1 MSGATPSLLPRE
13 PIFPLLLPKPP
24 QPHPIPLSKKR
35 VYTHINTLRDLQ
47 REMDDLSDEENE
59 LEDLSMTIHNRGF
72 GFLVPIGRSLTRQEE
87 KNDAEE
93 DTDES
98 ASVQSGA
105 AQSVMEDDGEN
116 ESALDMDASMDD
128 LDEDAAAET
137 EDNDEMNEGDTE
149 DFEEEPSDI
158 I

>member
-1 MSGATPSLLPRE
+1 MSGATPTLLPRT
-13 PIFPLLLPKPP
+13 PIFPLLLPKAP
-24 QPHPIPLSKKR
+24 QPHPIPLPKRR
-35 VYTHINTLRDLQ
+35 VYAHINAFRDLQ

-59 LEDLSMTIHNRGF
+59 LEDLNMSVRNRGF

-98 ASVQSGA
+98 TSAPSGA

-116 ESALDMDASMDD
+116 DSALDLDASMED
-128 LDEDAAAET
+128 LDEDATAET
-137 EDNDEMNEGDTE
+137 EDNDDMNEGDTE